1 MEIKQYRLKNMDQRR
16 KQKGNYKIIGYKRK
30 PKKHQHLRDTTI
42 MLRGKLVFINA
53 KCSHEKVISNQHLT

>member
-1 MEIKQYRLKNMDQRR
+1 MDQRR